1 MLNPVTA
8 ITLLICLSLAVT
20 ATEQSIA
27 ETTPNVVKLKI
38 SNEIKERI
46 AALPDQYQNF
56 LLSDRIFFISVPRA
70 ELIERLE
77 GKSVEE
83 LEQILEE
90 LIWLDS
96 KLTIRTST
104 DSSQVNQQNLN
115 QINESL
121 DRFIAD

>member
-1 MLNPVTA
+1 MLNPVTT

>member
-20 ATEQSIA
+20 APEQSIA

>member
-1 MLNPVTA
+1 MLNPVTT

-20 ATEQSIA
+20 APEQSIA